1 MKRFLMVLLGLL
13 TIYVIY
19 IDLTNGTLPNSYTQK
34 SEIVVATTASTKTSL
49 PAFEKEVQPG
59 ETVISIIEHQLDKP
73 LPISIDELI
82 QDFRKLNPGQA
93 PEKIQIGSTYQF
105 PDYSK

>member
-1 MKRFLMVLLGLL
+1 MKRFFMALLGLL

-19 IDLTNGTLPNSYTQK
+19 IDLTEGTLPNAYTQK
-34 SEIVVATTASTKTSL
+34 SEVVVATMASTKTSL

-59 ETVISIIEHQLDKP
+59 ETVISIVEGQLDKP
-73 LPISIDELI
+73 LPISIEELI
-82 QDFRKLNPGQA
+82 QDFIKLNPGQA
-93 PEKIQIGSTYQF
+93 PEKIQIGATYQF

>member
-1 MKRFLMVLLGLL
+1 MKRFFMALLGLL

-19 IDLTNGTLPNSYTQK
+19 IDLTDGTLPNAYTQK
-34 SEIVVATTASTKTSL
+34 SEVVIATTASTKTSI

-59 ETVISIIEHQLDKP
+59 ETVISIVESQLNKP
-73 LPISIDELI
+73 LPISIEELI
-82 QDFRKLNPGQA
+82 LDFKKLNPGQA
-93 PEKIQIGSTYQF
+93 PEKIQIGVTYQF